1 MAIKRPDTPLAET
14 PKPDYR
20 NIKKST
26 EIRMVKKDYV
36 PTAKD
41 SVAYEKGF
49 KDSLE
54 GKRKLFPSRARV
66 QGYREAKERG
76 LNPKKK

>member
-20 NIKKST
+20 NINKKT
-26 EIRMVKKDYV
+26 KIRSVSKSYV

-41 SVAYEKGF
+41 SSDYEKGF
-49 KDSLE
+49 NEAIE
-54 GKRKLFPSRARV
+54 GKNKLFPSRAKV
-66 QGYREAKERG
+66 QGRFEAKQRG
-76 LNPKKK
+76 LTPKR

>member
-20 NIKKST
+20 NIKKN
-26 EIRMVKKDYV
+26 KKNYV

-41 SVAYEKGF
+41 STDYRAGF
-49 KDSLE
+49 SDAVE
-54 GKRKLFPSRARV
+54 GKNKMFPNRARV
-66 QGYREAKERG
+66 SGYNEAKERK
-76 LNPKKK
+76 LSKKG